1 LGIEESG
8 DEDDDSDD
16 DDDDE
21 ESEEAAP
28 KAEDIKADGMT
39 EESVKE
45 LGELDH
51 AMIDGDRMVQRL
63 EDEISDD
70 DEKDGGVSS
79 DTDDAGSRDGD
90 GNEIYKGMS
99 LKRLARVAKKI
110 FVDLDENR
118 DTILNMAELK

>member
-1 LGIEESG
+1 MGIEESG

-28 KAEDIKADGMT
+28 KAEEIKPDLMT

-51 AMIDGDRMVQRL
+51 AMIDGDRMV
-63 EDEISDD
+63 
-70 DEKDGGVSS
+70 
-79 DTDDAGSRDGD
+79 
-90 GNEIYKGMS
+90 
-99 LKRLARVAKKI
+99 
-110 FVDLDENR
+110 
-118 DTILNMAELK
+118 